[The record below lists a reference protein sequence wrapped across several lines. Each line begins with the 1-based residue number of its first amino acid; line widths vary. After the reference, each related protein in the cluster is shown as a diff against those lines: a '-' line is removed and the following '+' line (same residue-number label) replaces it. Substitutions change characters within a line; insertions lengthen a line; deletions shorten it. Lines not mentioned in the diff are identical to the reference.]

1 MLGFGRQSRVAAVAE
16 NSGTAGTGDAALPVM
31 SWNKI
36 LCAVD
41 FSTNSRDALRVAA
54 ETAVASDGELII
66 AHAWTPPVYFMGETV
81 GLPASFLADIVATA
95 QRELAGWKIEAEGFG
110 AKRVST
116 VFLTGA
122 PWHEVIGLAKQ
133 DPAIDLIVTGTH
145 GRTGLKHA
153 LLGSVAEKIVR
164 HSPCAVLVIPPKPHA

>member
-1 MLGFGRQSRVAAVAE
+1 
-16 NSGTAGTGDAALPVM
+16 M

-41 FSTNSRDALRVAA
+41 FSTNARDALQVAA
-54 ETAVASDGELII
+54 EAAVASNGELII

-81 GLPASFLADIVATA
+81 GLPASLLSDIVATA
-95 QRELAGWKIEAEGFG
+95 QRELAAWKDEAEAFG

-122 PWHEVIGLAKQ
+122 PWHEVIGVAKR

-164 HSPCAVLVIPPKPHA
+164 HSPCAVLVARPRQDSPSPRPAT